1 MSASDD
7 GQPSTPRS
15 RWEALVA
22 RCRISPEQEARREI
36 AFQSFVRD
44 WTQDPWRAEQAAK
57 CGEGWLRACFNSAA
71 LAYDWM
77 SDDADSPEQDCR
89 RPQAEGPADQGD

>member
-1 MSASDD
+1 MSASEDE
-7 GQPSTPRS
+7 QPRTPRS

-22 RCRISPEQEARREI
+22 RGRITPEQEARREI
-36 AFQSFVRD
+36 AFQSFVHD
-44 WTQDPWRAEQAAK
+44 WTQDPWRAEQAEK
-57 CGEGWLRACFNSAA
+57 IGEGWLRACFNSAA

-89 RPQAEGPADQGD
+89 RPPAEGPADQGD